1 LIRLGTVTVFDPKT
15 AEALQTKQ
23 VKHFISLITL
33 IAALGGFLFGFDMA
47 VVSGIIEPVR
57 AQYGLS
63 AVEEGLFVSFALL
76 GCIAGVAFSGYLAD
90 KIGRKKVLFVA
101 ASLFLISAVGFS
113 LSGTY
118 AILIVFRILA
128 GVGVG
133 VASNVSPLYIS
144 EIAPAE
150 KRGGLVTFYQLAI
163 TIGVLAAYMSN
174 MLLQRYAVAHQGDG
188 EGLFHWLFVE
198 QVWRGMFFVS
208 VIPALLF
215 CILLTI
221 VPESPRWLAA
231 NGRSGEALDI
241 LQKMSG
247 EQEGRSE
254 LKAIELV
261 ASQKSGGL
269 KDLTY
274 FPFRGLLVMTM
285 VLTALSQ
292 FSGINGVI
300 FYGPTILK
308 SAGIVTGDA
317 LLYQVILG
325 IASML
330 FTLIAIW
337 KVDTWGRR
345 SLYLAGSF
353 GAAVALALTGLCF
366 MYGVNG
372 WGMLLCII
380 LFLLFFA
387 FSLGPLKFVIATEVF
402 PMQIRGRA
410 LSICIMTMW
419 VSDWIVNLLFPMM
432 RDDLGIANTF
442 FVFSFFCICSYL
454 YARKNL
460 FETKGKRLE
469 EIEQLL
475 TGKVHHDVEN

>member
-1 LIRLGTVTVFDPKT
+1 L
-15 AEALQTKQ
+15 ETKQ

-63 AVEEGLFVSFALL
+63 AAEEGLFVSFALV
-76 GCIAGVAFSGYLAD
+76 GCIAGVAFSGYLSD

-101 ASLFLISAVGFS
+101 AVLFLISAVGFS
-113 LSGTY
+113 MSSTY
-118 AILIVFRILA
+118 TVLIVFRILA

-144 EIAPAE
+144 EIAPAS

-163 TIGVLAAYMSN
+163 TIGVLAAYISN
-174 MLLQRYAVAHQGDG
+174 LFLQRYAVANVGTG
-188 EGLFHWLFVE
+188 SGLAHWLFVE

-208 VIPALLF
+208 VIPAGLF
-215 CILLTI
+215 CFLLTI
-221 VPESPRWLAA
+221 VPESPRWLAK
-231 NGRSGEALDI
+231 NGRDDEALDVLVKI
-241 LQKMSG
+241 SG
-247 EQEGRSE
+247 DEEGGFE
-254 LKAIELV
+254 LEAIKEV
-261 ASQKSGGL
+261 AAQKSGGIREL
-269 KDLTY
+269 MK
-274 FPFRGLLVMTM
+274 FPLRGLLVMTM

-308 SAGIVTGDA
+308 SAGIVTSDA
-317 LLYQVILG
+317 LLYQVMLG
-325 IASML
+325 TASML

-345 SLYLAGSF
+345 SLYLIGSF
-353 GAAVALALTGLCF
+353 WAAVALALTGICF
-366 MYGVNG
+366 MYNVNG
-372 WGMLLCII
+372 SGMLLCIMM
-380 LFLLFFA
+380 FLLFFA

-402 PMQIRGRA
+402 PMHIRGTA

-419 VSDWIVNLLFPMM
+419 VSDWIVNLLFPIM
-432 RDDLGIANTF
+432 RDGLGIANTF
-442 FVFSFFCICSYL
+442 FVFSFFCVCSFV
-454 YARKNL
+454 YAKIKL

-475 TGKVHHDVEN
+475 NSGSISSEVKV

>member
-1 LIRLGTVTVFDPKT
+1 L
-15 AEALQTKQ
+15 ETKQ

-63 AVEEGLFVSFALL
+63 AAEEGLFVSFALV
-76 GCIAGVAFSGYLAD
+76 GCIAGVAFSGYLSD

-101 ASLFLISAVGFS
+101 AVLFLISAVGFS
-113 LSGTY
+113 MSSTY
-118 AILIVFRILA
+118 TVLIVFRILA

-144 EIAPAE
+144 EIAPAS

-163 TIGVLAAYMSN
+163 TIGVLAAYISN
-174 MLLQRYAVAHQGDG
+174 LFLQRYAVANVGTG
-188 EGLFHWLFVE
+188 SGLVHWLFVE

-208 VIPALLF
+208 VIPAGLF
-215 CILLTI
+215 CFLLTI
-221 VPESPRWLAA
+221 VPESPRWLAK
-231 NGRSGEALDI
+231 NGRDDEALDVLVKI
-241 LQKMSG
+241 SG
-247 EQEGRSE
+247 DEEGGFE
-254 LKAIELV
+254 LEAIKEV
-261 ASQKSGGL
+261 AAQKSGGIREL
-269 KDLTY
+269 MK
-274 FPFRGLLVMTM
+274 FPLRGLLVMTM

-308 SAGIVTGDA
+308 SAGIVTSDA
-317 LLYQVILG
+317 LLYQVMLG
-325 IASML
+325 TASML

-345 SLYLAGSF
+345 SLYLIGSF
-353 GAAVALALTGLCF
+353 WAAVALALTGICF
-366 MYGVNG
+366 MYNVNG
-372 WGMLLCII
+372 WGMLLCIMM
-380 LFLLFFA
+380 FLLFFA

-402 PMQIRGRA
+402 PMHIRGTA

-419 VSDWIVNLLFPMM
+419 VSDWIVNLLFPIM
-432 RDDLGIANTF
+432 RDGLGIANTF
-442 FVFSFFCICSYL
+442 FVFSFFCVCSFV
-454 YARKNL
+454 YAKIKL

-475 TGKVHHDVEN
+475 NSGSISSEVKV

>member
-1 LIRLGTVTVFDPKT
+1 
-15 AEALQTKQ
+15 LQTKQ

-57 AQYGLS
+57 EQYGLS
-63 AVEEGLFVSFALL
+63 AAEEGLFVSFALV
-76 GCIAGVAFSGYLAD
+76 GCIAGVAFSGYLSD
-90 KIGRKKVLFVA
+90 KIGRKKVLFIA
-101 ASLFLISAVGFS
+101 AALFLFAAIGFS
-113 LSGTY
+113 LAGTY
-118 AILIVFRILA
+118 TILIIFRILA

-133 VASNVSPLYIS
+133 VASNISPLYIS
-144 EIAPAE
+144 EIAPAH

-174 MLLQRYAVAHQGDG
+174 LFLQRYAIANAEVGS
-188 EGLFHWLFVE
+188 GLFHWLFVGE
-198 QVWRGMFFVS
+198 VWRGMFFVS
-208 VIPALLF
+208 VIPASLF
-215 CILLTI
+215 CALLSI
-221 VPESPRWLAA
+221 VPESPRWLAK
-231 NGRSGEALDI
+231 NGRNEEALDI
-241 LQKMSG
+241 LVKING
-247 EQEGRSE
+247 EEGGRFE
-254 LKAIELV
+254 LEAIKEV
-261 ASQKSGGL
+261 AAQKSGGVKEL
-269 KDLTY
+269 MK
-274 FPFRGLLVMTM
+274 FPLRGLLVMTM
-285 VLTALSQ
+285 ILTALSQ

-308 SAGIVTGDA
+308 SAGIVTSDA
-317 LLYQVILG
+317 LLYQVMLG
-325 IASML
+325 TASML

-345 SLYLAGSF
+345 SLYLIGSF
-353 GAAVALALTGLCF
+353 WAAVALALTGLCF
-366 MYGVNG
+366 VYGING

-402 PMQIRGRA
+402 PMHIRGTA

-419 VSDWIVNLLFPMM
+419 VSDWIVNLLFPIM
-432 RDDLGIANTF
+432 RDGLGIANTF
-442 FVFSFFCICSYL
+442 FVFSFFCVCSYV
-454 YARKNL
+454 YARMKL

-475 TGKVHHDVEN
+475 NARNAGAEMNVS